1 MLISDWISDVCSS
14 DLLTKTFSRVGK
26 AQQELQNMYATES
39 GFTAVYEVIDD
50 ASREREVAS
59 GKFAPTFDRQLRFRD
74 VSFAFGAHQIL
85 RHANFTLNSGE
96 IVALTGPSGA
106 GKTTLVDLLL
116 GLQVPSRGNIAI
128 DDVYL
133 TDIALIKWRGQTG
146 YVPQA
151 LLLFPDTNK

>member
-1 MLISDWISDVCSS
+1 
-14 DLLTKTFSRVGK
+14 
-26 AQQELQNMYATES
+26 MYATES

-116 GLQVPSRGNIAI
+116 GLQVPRSE
-128 DDVYL
+128 DHTSEL
-133 TDIALIKWRGQTG
+133 QSLIRISSSVFCLNKIFFFFFFF
-146 YVPQA
+146 
-151 LLLFPDTNK
+151 LFFFFFFFFLF

>member
-14 DLLTKTFSRVGK
+14 DLLTKTVSVVGK

-96 IVALTGPSGA
+96 IVEIGRASCRA
-106 GKTTLVDLLL
+106 
-116 GLQVPSRGNIAI
+116 RGCQ
-128 DDVYL
+128 Y
-133 TDIALIKWRGQTG
+133 G
-146 YVPQA
+146 
-151 LLLFPDTNK
+151 